1 MNTQSDFH
9 ISDLESFN
17 AVTDDPRQV
26 ARLYFYSMVDP
37 LIDLA
42 YKVSCDFFMRPHMYT
57 DLGQTSA
64 GEGKSRPLTVVLA
77 ELHARSGSSE
87 FFPSCEQ
94 RREIY
99 EAIFGAPSGSAMP
112 QDDSFPRLRDALF
125 AAATAFALNREGTGV
140 EVLRENVKK
149 TVRPLANYLAGFH
162 GDSLKW
168 SAGEALSSLTEDVS
182 YTILRNNGV
191 AGVFGFTTAPT
202 AKWPYGEDSNA
213 DKLVEAI
220 SKQLAPDLAMG
231 GGWNT
236 RESCSTFQRAAARGA
251 EALAVIV
258 SFAEAQDD
266 DLDRLITRVYTWGSA
281 LSAMNAERKPAQPAP
296 GARTAASGSG
306 GAKLYNP
313 LMK

>member
-1 MNTQSDFH
+1 MNTQSDDQIF
-9 ISDLESFN
+9 DFDSFKK
-17 AVTDDPRQV
+17 VTAEPRQV
-26 ARLYFYSMVDP
+26 ARLYFYAMVDP

-42 YKVSCDFFMRPHMYT
+42 YKVSCDFFKRPHIYT
-57 DLGQTSA
+57 KLGETPG
-64 GEGKSRPLTVVLA
+64 GEGKSRPLNAILA

-87 FFPSCEQ
+87 FFPSAEQ
-94 RREIY
+94 RWEIY
-99 EAIFGAPSGSAMP
+99 TPIFGTPSGSTMT
-112 QDDSFPRLRDALF
+112 QDDSFPRLRDDLIR
-125 AAATAFALNREGTGV
+125 AATAFAENSVQTGV
-140 EVLRENVKK
+140 DMLRENVRT
-149 TVRPLANYLAGFH
+149 TVRPFTSYLTGLQ

-168 SAGEALSSLTEDVS
+168 STDQALSSLAEDVS
-182 YTILRNNGV
+182 YAILRNNGV

-231 GGWNT
+231 RGWNT

-251 EALAVIV
+251 EALALIV
-258 SFAEAQDD
+258 DFVEAQDD

-281 LSAMNAERKPAQPAP
+281 LSAMNAERKSPQSVP
-296 GARTAASGSG
+296 GGKAGTSGSS

-313 LMK
+313 LKK